1 MKGIKKGQE
10 ECSRLLEIQ
19 ISLLQA
25 PLIRARA
32 VDERGVC

>member
-1 MKGIKKGQE
+1 MEEIKKGQE

-19 ISLLQA
+19 ISLLPA
-25 PLIRARA
+25 PLIRVQA